1 MVPVKIATCL
11 FLSALIVSAAST
23 DSKAEK
29 DILST
34 MDVYKQ
40 AMIHNDA
47 GVLDKLLGDDLSF
60 VHSGGQIETKADVM
74 RNVTTGKNVITRME
88 FSDMSTRLYGNTAL
102 VRCRVDLWHS
112 DTNIVHMNILH
123 AWIRQPQGWKLVARQ
138 ATRLAEPAKAQT
150 K

>member
-1 MVPVKIATCL
+1 MRLKIALCVSV
-11 FLSALIVSAAST
+11 FALVLSAAST
-23 DSKAEK
+23 DPKGEK
-29 DILST
+29 DILSLMET
-34 MDVYKQ
+34 YRQ

-47 GVLDKLLGDDLSF
+47 AVLDKLLGEDLSF

-74 RNVTTGKNVITRME
+74 RNVKTGKNVITKME
-88 FSDMSTRLYGNTAL
+88 FSDPSTHFYGNTAL

-123 AWIRQPQGWKLVARQ
+123 AWVKQPDGWKLVARQ
-138 ATRLAEPAKAQT
+138 ATRLLEPTKASS